1 MNDIDIGFDLN
12 ILRVFEALHEEGSA
26 TRAALRLGVT
36 QSAVSA
42 ALARLRRVYEDPLFT
57 RAGRGLAPTLRAQEL
72 RPVISEALNKCRESL
87 AMGAASDAPYQGR
100 SVVIGMSDD
109 FEIAMGQVLIRAV
122 AERAPGLRLAFRQ
135 THSQIVA
142 EMLMARE
149 IDLAITAGGLATRW
163 LSHESLGEGGYAC
176 LVDPQAESVATRARL
191 KRKTVRPPRLGMQEY
206 VRRDHVLISS
216 GGFIG
221 VVDEVLAASGHKRRV
236 IASTTHF
243 AALPYLLRGTSAVA
257 TLPDHAAHAIARMSG
272 LLVLPCPMAMPRFA
286 IELGWR
292 TDALRDSAVALVRTV
307 AAREWAQAKALL
319 SRPLPPE
326 NPG

>member
-12 ILRVFEALHEEGSA
+12 VLRVFEALHEEGGA

-42 ALARLRRVYEDPLFT
+42 ALARLRHVYGDPLFT
-57 RAGRGLAPTLRAQEL
+57 RTGRGLAPTLRAQEL
-72 RPVISEALNKCRESL
+72 KPVISEALNKCRESL
-87 AMGAASDAPYQGR
+87 ALGTAPQARYQGR

-109 FEIAMGQVLIRAV
+109 FEIALGPALIQAV
-122 AERAPGLRLAFRQ
+122 ARHAPGLRLAFRQ

-142 EMLMARE
+142 EMLMGRE

-163 LSHESLGEGGYAC
+163 LSHEALGEGGYAC
-176 LVDPQAESVATRARL
+176 LVDPQVPPPPGPGNRRSRPRKAIAPSLTLADYVA
-191 KRKTVRPPRLGMQEY
+191 
-206 VRRDHVLISS
+206 RDHVLISS

-221 VVDEVLAASGHKRRV
+221 VVDEVLAATGHKRRV

-243 AALPYLLRGTSAVA
+243 AALPYLLKGTAAVA
-257 TLPDHAAHAIARMSG
+257 TLPAHAAHAIAPMSG
-272 LLVLPCPMAMPRFA
+272 LQVLPCPVEMPRFA

-292 TDALRDSAVALVRTV
+292 TDALRDSAVAHVRAVV
-307 AAREWAQAKALL
+307 AGL
-319 SRPLPPE
+319 RPA
-326 NPG
+326 PGRTTGR